1 MKAKITRRDFL
12 KKSSTGVVA
21 AVVIPQFLGPGVS
34 RVFAAPAGDDM
45 TLKDYYAHFGVDE
58 GIIER
63 TMSEAMSRGG
73 DYCDVYFEHSVT
85 SYVGLE
91 DNAVNRAYSDIDFGV
106 GIRTL
111 KGDQTGYS
119 FTEEVTE
126 EAMKLAAGTAAN
138 IASSGAGGGP
148 VHLKL
153 HKTPDYYPVEESW
166 ENTGI
171 DRKVSY
177 LQQIDS
183 EALALDPA
191 LIKTRIWYVTK
202 YSYILIATSDGRIV
216 YDYSPIGQIYL
227 NTTAERNG
235 RREQNGHAIGGRVGR
250 EYFTP
255 ERKDDL
261 IKTAVRRTL
270 EMFEAVTPEPG
281 EMPVVLAAGSSGIL
295 LHEAIGHGMEADFNR
310 KGISIFSDKIG
321 ERVAEDFVTIID
333 DGTCVNARG
342 ALNVDDEANDTERT
356 LLVENGVLRSYLH
369 DRISADHYGVEST
382 GSGRRQSFRF
392 PNQPRM
398 RCTYMADGPH
408 AREEIIASVDKG
420 LYCESFSNGQV
431 YIGAGDF
438 TFYVKSG
445 RMIEGGRLTAPV
457 KDINIIGNGPEVL
470 RDIVMV
476 GDDLRL
482 ADGGGSCGKGG
493 QFVPVSLGLPTAK
506 VKKITVG
513 SAG

>member
-1 MKAKITRRDFL
+1 MKSKFSRRDFL

-21 AVVIPQFLGPGVS
+21 AVVIPQFLGPSVS
-34 RVFAAPAGDDM
+34 KVFAAPAGENM
-45 TLKDYYAHFGVDE
+45 TLNDYYEHFGVDE
-58 GIIER
+58 GLIR
-63 TMSEAMSRGG
+63 QVMSEAMSRGG

-119 FTEEVTE
+119 FTEEITPK
-126 EAMKLAAGTAAN
+126 AMKLAASTAAN
-138 IASSGAGGGP
+138 IASAGSGAEP

-153 HKTPDYYPVEESW
+153 QKTPNYYPVKESW
-166 ENTGI
+166 EDTGI
-171 DRKVSY
+171 DQKVPY
-177 LQQIDS
+177 LQQIDE

-191 LIKTRIWYVTK
+191 MIKTRIWYITK
-202 YSYILIATSDGRIV
+202 YSYILMATSDGRIV
-216 YDYSPIGQIYL
+216 YDYRPIGQIYL
-227 NTTAERNG
+227 STTAEKDG
-235 RREQNGHAIGGRVGR
+235 RREQNGYAIGGRVGR

-255 ERKDDL
+255 AKKDNL
-261 IKTAVRRTL
+261 IKTSVRRTM
-270 EMFEAVTPEPG
+270 EMFDAVTPSPG
-281 EMPVVLAAGSSGIL
+281 EMPVVLAAGYSGIL

-310 KGISIFSDKIG
+310 KEISIFSDKIG
-321 ERVAEDFVTIID
+321 KPVAEDFVTIID
-333 DGTCVNARG
+333 DGTNLNARG
-342 ALNVDDEANDTERT
+342 ALNVDDETNPTERT
-356 LLVENGVLRSYLH
+356 MLVENGILKSYLH
-369 DRISADHYGVEST
+369 DRISADFYGVKST

-398 RCTYMADGPH
+398 RCTYMANGPH
-408 AREEIIASVDKG
+408 TREEIIKSVDKG
-420 LYCESFSNGQV
+420 LYAESFTNGQV

-445 RMIEGGRLTAPV
+445 RMIENGKLTAPV

-470 RDIVMV
+470 RDIEMV
-476 GDDLRL
+476 ADDLEL
-482 ADGGGSCGKGG
+482 AEGGGNCGKGG
-493 QFVPVSLGLPTAK
+493 QYVPVSLGLPTAK
-506 VKKITVG
+506 VKKITIG